1 MPSIPY
7 AVEIELLRCGSAR
20 IRLPY
25 CAERIWM
32 PFVEVST
39 TRSTNINLLDLCVF
53 TSTFT
58 EKTIMNSGTRYTY
71 NLFLTQSAARSPTID
86 NDTYRYA
93 GGCVIASL
101 IGRTFSFPPAIF

>member
-25 CAERIWM
+25 CA
-32 PFVEVST
+32 VEVST

-58 EKTIMNSGTRYTY
+58 EKTIMNSGTRYTF